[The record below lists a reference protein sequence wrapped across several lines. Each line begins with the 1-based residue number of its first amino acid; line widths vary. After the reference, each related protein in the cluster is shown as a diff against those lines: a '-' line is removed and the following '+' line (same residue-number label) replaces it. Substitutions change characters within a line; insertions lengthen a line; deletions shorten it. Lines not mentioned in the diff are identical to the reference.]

1 MQSQNDRVILVH
13 FQGKSF
19 NITLIQGYVPT
30 LMAKKLKLNSSMKP
44 TRPSKTT
51 SPKYVLFTIG
61 GWNAKV
67 GSEETH
73 RITGKFGLRVQTVAR
88 ERLTEFCREHTG
100 HSKQPTPA
108 TQGMALHMTSPHGQ
122 YLNNVDYVLDN

>member
-1 MQSQNDRVILVH
+1 
-13 FQGKSF
+13 
-19 NITLIQGYVPT
+19 
-30 LMAKKLKLNSSMKP
+30 MAKKLKLNSSRKP

-51 SPKYVLFTIG
+51 FPKYVLFTIE

-67 GSEETH
+67 GSEEAH

>member
-1 MQSQNDRVILVH
+1 MINTRVQNAVLGRTLKNDRMILVH
-13 FQGKSF
+13 FKCKSF

-73 RITGKFGLRVQTVAR
+73 RITGKFGLRV
-88 ERLTEFCREHTG
+88 
-100 HSKQPTPA
+100 
-108 TQGMALHMTSPHGQ
+108 
-122 YLNNVDYVLDN
+122 

>member
-1 MQSQNDRVILVH
+1 MILVH